1 MAKTPIP
8 PEQETRQ
15 LNVKLAPEDL
25 DYLQRILRPA
35 LGLPYD
41 AETVREVIARLR
53 TWFRLPAHV
62 STPLKKDADSREL
75 HLLTF
80 LQMLLHRRYEEL
92 SDGGGHGG
100 RKAVGRASKDGTS

>member
-1 MAKTPIP
+1 MTRTPIP
-8 PEQETRQ
+8 PEQQTRQ

-35 LGLPYD
+35 LGFPYD

-62 STPLKKDADSREL
+62 SAVLKKDADSREL
-75 HLLTF
+75 HLLAY
-80 LQMLLHRRYEEL
+80 LQMLLNRRYEEL
-92 SDGGGHGG
+92 SDGGGHTG
-100 RKAVGRASKDGTS
+100 RRTGRRTSRDGAP

>member
-15 LNVKLAPEDL
+15 LNVKLALEDL
-25 DYLQRILRPA
+25 DFLQRNLRPT

-62 STPLKKDADSREL
+62 STLLKTDANSRGL
-75 HLLTF
+75 HLLAY
-80 LQMLLHRRYEEL
+80 LQMLLHKRYEEL
-92 SDGGGHGG
+92 NDGGGHG
-100 RKAVGRASKDGTS
+100 RKAVGRTSKDGAS

>member
-41 AETVREVIARLR
+41 AETVREVTARLR

-62 STPLKKDADSREL
+62 SSVLKTDADCREL
-75 HLLTF
+75 HLLTY
-80 LQMLLHRRYEEL
+80 LQMVLHRRYEEL
-92 SDGGGHGG
+92 SDGGEYGSQ
-100 RKAVGRASKDGTS
+100 KAIGRARKDGAS

>member
-15 LNVKLAPEDL
+15 LNVKLALEDL
-25 DYLQRILRPA
+25 DFLQRILRPA
-35 LGLPYD
+35 LAFPYD
-41 AETVREVIARLR
+41 AETVRDVISRLR

-62 STPLKKDADSREL
+62 SAVLKQDADSRGL
-75 HLLTF
+75 HHLAY

-92 SDGGGHGG
+92 SDGDRHGG
-100 RKAVGRASKDGTS
+100 RMAPVRIPSDGAP

>member
-15 LNVKLAPEDL
+15 LNVKLAPEDF

-62 STPLKKDADSREL
+62 TSVLKTDADSRKL
-75 HLLTF
+75 HLLTYM
-80 LQMLLHRRYEEL
+80 QMLLHKRYEEL
-92 SDGGGHGG
+92 SARGGHGG
-100 RKAVGRASKDGTS
+100 RKAVARASKDGAP

>member
-15 LNVKLAPEDL
+15 LNVKLASEDL

-62 STPLKKDADSREL
+62 SSVLKTDAESREL
-75 HLLTF
+75 HLLTY

-92 SDGGGHGG
+92 SDSGGQAG
-100 RKAVGRASKDGTS
+100 RKAVDRASKDGAS

>member
-8 PEQETRQ
+8 PEQETQQ

-62 STPLKKDADSREL
+62 SSMLKTDADSREL
-75 HLLTF
+75 HLLTY
-80 LQMLLHRRYEEL
+80 LQMLLHKRYEQL
-92 SDGGGHGG
+92 NDGRGHGG
-100 RKAVGRASKDGTS
+100 RKAVGRTSRDGAS